1 MPFSFDNIVTP
12 QDEKLQHAFADL
24 RVQMASLA
32 DTIPED
38 RIELVMEKEEWC
50 HSWECIMCDLDQCS
64 IDGKTFG
71 LSFPLSPEEAGK
83 GRHGSEA
90 YNYFRAQ
97 LHMLRAKAK
106 CQASKHAKEER
117 CCEET
122 LARDKDV
129 RMSAGAN
136 DKCTAE
142 EEGPAKVNTGETGA
156 EDEEEESEDDEE
168 EEEER
173 PKHASPKKATVPV
186 KQKTP
191 RMSVAPA
198 LVIHQDRCERCVKQD
213 VRCQGLPGMVCQNCK
228 AAWQGCKH
236 SMHKGKG
243 RAIKPLPRPKACTA
257 STAESMPVP
266 GPSKGVLIRC
276 PRDTIEVLDE
286 EDATDM

>member
-50 HSWECIMCDLDQCS
+50 HSWECIM
-64 IDGKTFG
+64 TFG

-106 CQASKHAKEER
+106 CQASKHAKEEC

-122 LARDKDV
+122 LARDEDV

-136 DKCTAE
+136 DKRTAE

-173 PKHASPKKATVPV
+173 PKRASPKKATVPV

-191 RMSVAPA
+191 WMSVAPA
-198 LVIHQDRCERCVKQD
+198 LVIHQDRCEQCVKQD
-213 VRCQGLPGMVCQNCK
+213 VCCQGLPGMVCQNCK
-228 AAWQGCKH
+228 AAWQGC
-236 SMHKGKG
+236 
-243 RAIKPLPRPKACTA
+243 RAIKPLPRPKAMYCLNQRSPCPCPDLPRGSLSAAHATPLKFWMRK
-257 STAESMPVP
+257 MPR
-266 GPSKGVLIRC
+266 IC
-276 PRDTIEVLDE
+276 E
-286 EDATDM
+286 EP